1 MKACPFTPV
10 AWAFWP
16 SAEKALACCARALKA
31 CALLPSA
38 ANACA
43 LLASALSVP
52 VTLLADAATRE
63 RVVAGADTLTPVTGA
78 QWFARGHVLYAES
91 RYRESVAAFERGLQ
105 LRADGAGDGAWNVA
119 RGYARL
125 GNRKQAFRWLTHAR
139 ELGFRDQRATRE
151 EPAFDRFRGDPGF
164 KETVAPSSCQ
174 GCRMRKEV
182 VLLM

>member
-1 MKACPFTPV
+1 MRLVTAV
-10 AWAFWP
+10 V
-16 SAEKALACCARALKA
+16 
-31 CALLPSA
+31 LLGA
-38 ANACA
+38 M
-43 LLASALSVP
+43 LSVP
-52 VTLLADAATRE
+52 LTLLAEGAERE
-63 RVVAGADTLTPVTGA
+63 RVVAGADTLPPETGA
-78 QWFARGHVLYAES
+78 QWFVLGHRLYAES

-125 GNRKQAFRWLTHAR
+125 GNRKQTMRWLTHAR

-151 EPAFDRFRGDPGF
+151 EPAFDRFRDDPGF
-164 KETVAPSSCQ
+164 KETVAPSSCH